1 MPNTPRQEWELFKA
15 FCLYYLTDHC
25 LKPFCEMHDEWFKA
39 IFNYNGCV
47 VAAPR
52 GFAKSSIFCFFLP
65 LYLILTKKNITV
77 ALIGSSI
84 KNIQSKWM
92 VKIMDELET
101 NKDILRDF
109 GNQKTSMWSRETI
122 KTATHNRLTPYGV
135 DTKYRGERPNYLI
148 IDDVENDINVRNP
161 DQRKH
166 VMDMFE
172 SAWFNSLTADGKL
185 IIAGTVLHPLGF
197 INTLIHAPYGK
208 RVKWFR
214 EVYKGLIKDDNG
226 NEVSAWPECYP
237 TENLLMR
244 RELSP
249 AKFEQEL
256 QNNPLPDSLMIFQM
270 DWIQYYNKL
279 PQNLYMTTT
288 VDPASSLDPEA
299 DETVICTCGTDS
311 LGITY
316 VAEVTHG
323 HFLPDETTEHIL
335 RHREHWNSSRI
346 GIESNGFATLKWY
359 VEQKCRELRKS
370 FPLEELKSGRQA
382 DAKLKRIIALQPFIK
397 LGQIRFHKSQ
407 EPLVSQI
414 INYPG
419 KHDDLVDALAYQLE
433 LLRPGTKAMDKTY
446 PAGSTGWLKQ
456 RFERSASRDRIL
468 NYRRWHK

>member
-1 MPNTPRQEWELFKA
+1 
-15 FCLYYLTDHC
+15 
-25 LKPFCEMHDEWFKA
+25 MHDEWFKA
-39 IFNYNGCV
+39 IFGYNGCV
-47 VAAPR
+47 IAAPR
-52 GFAKSSIFCFFLP
+52 GFAKSHIFCFYLP
-65 LYLILTKKNITV
+65 LYLLLTKKNVTV

-101 NKDILRDF
+101 NKDIIKDF
-109 GNQKTSMWSRETI
+109 GHQKTSMWSRENI
-122 KTATHNRLTPYGV
+122 KTTNGNTLTPYGA
-135 DTKYRGERPNYLI
+135 DTKYRGARPHFLI

-172 SAWFNSLTADGKL
+172 SAWFNSLTADGHL

-208 RVKWFR
+208 RVVWFR
-214 EVYKGLIKDDNG
+214 KIYKGLIKDING

-256 QNNPLPDSLMIFQM
+256 QNNPLPDDMMVFQM
-270 DWIQYYNKL
+270 EWIQYYDKL
-279 PQNLYMTTT
+279 PKNLYFTTT

-299 DETVICTCGTDS
+299 DETVILTVGTDS
-311 LGITY
+311 MGISY

-335 RHREHWNSSRI
+335 RHRDTWNSSNI

-359 VEQKCRELRKS
+359 VEQKARELRRA
-370 FPLEELKSGRQA
+370 FPLTELKSGRQA
-382 DAKLKRIIALQPFIK
+382 DAKRKRIISLQPFVK

-407 EPLVSQI
+407 EPLITQV
-414 INYPG
+414 INYPA
-419 KHDDLVDALAYQLE
+419 KHDDLIDALAYQLE
-433 LLRPGTKAMDKTY
+433 LLKPGVKDSDKVY
-446 PAGSTGWLKQ
+446 PAGSAGWVKQ
-456 RFERSASRDRIL
+456 RFQRNASRERAL
-468 NYRRWHK
+468 NFRRWHR